1 MADTKNHVRES
12 ILKED
17 GSKDIYYKQNTAQ
30 DVLLH
35 DGTDEDIR
43 GHIVFYATCAT
54 AADVAAKEISLND
67 GTTDVLRGQA
77 YVSVTFENGNTAEAI
92 TLSINGGTAYNVDGA
107 TSTSIAAGN
116 TVILI
121 FDGSKFI
128 VASGAG
134 ATKIKNVNITE
145 GSTRYVGLVEGETDN
160 GQVEYDDSIKIT
172 EEGLEAKVGKSTVD
186 FTPDAEQLNTD
197 TREANKLTSGLALK
211 DIVRKVWNIIAGLG
225 SLAFRS
231 SVGTAQLDSTLAEDY
246 NLTVHKSGTINGAA
260 VNDLY
265 NGTDFSGTVGTKALD
280 AAAGATLQNSITTLN
295 SKVDT
300 NTNSIS
306 KFGSFYKDIQTVS
319 GTDFNN
325 LKSNGIFMG
334 TNMKNDPCSSQG
346 TWYFIDVKVHNSN
359 WVVQTACN
367 FNMSTTAPT
376 YVRSC
381 FNGDWKAWRLFNP
394 GTANTAQVLSGY
406 TFSSANGVNLSGSM
420 KSYTSGNQSVT
431 TSGKWGFDTTN
442 GAWIY
447 IPTTGYYTTSYW
459 LNIPYNTFKSNVNF
473 SPQIKYKT
481 IGAEN
486 KGSYIK
492 TPSITITQTG
502 TYILCMG
509 GKIMYTANGDAGNQY
524 GRLWVGSSEPSYN
537 IQRGAAT
544 VLSGGGCFSAT
555 NPITISANTVV
566 YAWMDASENHVDVS
580 GEYNEMYLLVI
591 GV

>member
-43 GHIVFYATCAT
+43 GHIVFYANCAT

-160 GQVEYDDSIKIT
+160 GQVEYDDSIKMT
-172 EEGLEAKVGKSTVD
+172 AEGLEAKVGKSTVD

-197 TREANKLTSGLALK
+197 TRETNRLTSGLSLK

-231 SVGTAQLDSTLAEDY
+231 SVGTAQLDTTLAEDY

-265 NGTDFSGTVGTKALD
+265 NGTDFSGDIGTKALD
-280 AAAGATLQNSITTLN
+280 ATVGATLQNSITTLN
-295 SKVDT
+295 SKVQSFE
-300 NTNSIS
+300 NTKS
-306 KFGSFYKDIQTVS
+306 DLVS
-319 GTDFNN
+319 SALGKALGMT
-325 LKSNGIFMG
+325 S
-334 TNMKNDPCSSQG
+334 TY
-346 TWYFIDVKVHNSN
+346 TW
-359 WVVQTACN
+359 
-367 FNMSTTAPT
+367 
-376 YVRSC
+376 
-381 FNGDWKAWRLFNP
+381 
-394 GTANTAQVLSGY
+394 AQVVSKIK
-406 TFSSANGVNLSGSM
+406 GV
-420 KSYTSGNQSVT
+420 
-431 TSGKWGFDTTN
+431 
-442 GAWIY
+442 A
-447 IPTTGYYTTSYW
+447 
-459 LNIPYNTFKSNVNF
+459 
-473 SPQIKYKT
+473 
-481 IGAEN
+481 N
-486 KGSYIK
+486 KGSYSK
-492 TPSITITQTG
+492 TFTPSTSKQTASSGAGYYSSISLTCNAVSLSGNATAAQVLTGKTFYNTTLSKVTG
-502 TYILCMG
+502 TIPIINKQATYG
-509 GKIMYTANGDAGNQY
+509 SAPTNGVYTTSDVIYSSGNGDGTGVYLYMKMPKHTAYYQNVQWIKSNIWNVWQIMFGNGFIYTHDVIVRSSDWTYAFTLDDSSGTKSKYHVALTPKSGYHYFLGARVRRQDTQNGGNGYWRVNLFGDCQSGRDQSLPWINLRRTY
-524 GRLWVGSSEPSYN
+524 GDNWNY
-537 IQRGAAT
+537 AD
-544 VLSGGGCFSAT
+544 
-555 NPITISANTVV
+555 TIYIPVEDANTVMNCEWA
-566 YAWMDASENHVDVS
+566 YLWM
-580 GEYNEMYLLVI
+580 GPK
-591 GV
+591 